1 MSKKLERRYRTERE
15 KRTIKQFFM
24 HRSYRSLYGVCMLTA
39 GAAAASAV
47 DDDVIVEVIRKANSF
62 KCQTQDNNNKFYK

>member
-1 MSKKLERRYRTERE
+1 
-15 KRTIKQFFM
+15 
-24 HRSYRSLYGVCMLTA
+24 MLTA